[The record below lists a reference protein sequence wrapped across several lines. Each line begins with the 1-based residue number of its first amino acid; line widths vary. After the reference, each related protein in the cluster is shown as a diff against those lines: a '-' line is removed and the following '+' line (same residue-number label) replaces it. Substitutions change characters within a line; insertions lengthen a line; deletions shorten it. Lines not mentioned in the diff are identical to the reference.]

1 MKRSMVLSVA
11 LLLFCGLAVFG
22 VGTASAVEG
31 GIGLQKIHPNV
42 DNAETLAKAQG
53 MTPELAK
60 AMVEYR
66 DSKGFFKKVED
77 LMNVPGVTKE
87 IYEKMAPKV
96 GAEGDIYLLPREG
109 EKIEKDEDAAPPLS
123 PSKC

>member
-1 MKRSMVLSVA
+1 MKRSIMFCIA
-11 LLLFCGLAVFG
+11 LLVFFGLTVFCTGPAV
-22 VGTASAVEG
+22 AVEG

-42 DNAETLAKAQG
+42 ADAETLAKAEG
-53 MTPELAK
+53 VTPEIAK

-66 DSKGFFKKVED
+66 ESKGFFKKPED

-96 GAEGDIYLLPREG
+96 GAEGDLFLLPKEG
-109 EKIEKDEDAAPPLS
+109 VKLEKDEDSAPPLS